1 MHANKYCES
10 NVFVCSPYILF
21 LFVRLSTITH
31 FHCCEKSPSVVIVSN
46 VLCEYGRRFNV
57 MYCELT
63 KHVIITTYE
72 GGVSYFSMVLRNV
85 KVVEIIL
92 LLLLLLIAHR

>member
-21 LFVRLSTITH
+21 LFVRLSTITQ
-31 FHCCEKSPSVVIVSN
+31 FHCCEKSPSVVIASN

-57 MYCELT
+57 MYCALT

-92 LLLLLLIAHR
+92 LLLLLC